1 MRRLFFFLA
10 AACVIS
16 VAALAG
22 PVAAQGG
29 IEVTSQDV
37 SNEFPNGA
45 VFSVSATSDTEIT
58 EVTLRYEVAPDGSRA
73 YGTAECTGVTSV
85 QCSFDLESNARTF
98 LIPGTE
104 ITYFWELDDAAGNHL
119 ETEPALYVYE
129 DSRFSW
135 ESMSEGNLTVWFYA
149 AGEDEVRNVLQ
160 VGLEALERMGGLV
173 GAEVDFPVKVFYYES
188 ASDMQAAAR
197 APGETPDRGVV
208 TLGEVVFSDTA
219 LVSADSVPLDVLRH
233 ELTHIVLRQAAKGA
247 LADIPAWLDEG
258 TAVYAQNSPLSG
270 VEQALDLAIE
280 RNEVFSVRSLTSSS
294 LGGLGAN
301 VSLFYGQSWSLV
313 SFLID
318 EFGPEKFAELFATL
332 REGTTVDEALESVY
346 GFDQDGFENA
356 WRESVGLPPR
366 EVVEPTE
373 QPAEAAVP
381 ATPAPAEQE
390 TQALPQDEDNGGPVL
405 ALAIVALVTVTLAGG
420 LAVGGIII
428 ARRWR

>member
-1 MRRLFFFLA
+1 MRRFLFVLA
-10 AACVIS
+10 AACVFS
-16 VAALAG
+16 MAVLVG

-29 IEVTSQDV
+29 IEVASQDV

-45 VFSVSATSDTEIT
+45 VFSVSATSDAEIT

-73 YGTAECTGVTSV
+73 YGVAECTGVTSV
-85 QCSFDLESNARTF
+85 QCTFDLKSNVRTF
-98 LIPGTE
+98 LIPGIE

-135 ESMSEGNLTVWFYA
+135 QSMSEGNITVWFYS
-149 AGEDEVRNVLQ
+149 AGEEEVRNVLQ
-160 VGLEALERMGGLV
+160 VGLETLERMGGLV
-173 GAEVDFPVKVFYYES
+173 GTEVDFPVKVFYYDT
-188 ASDMQAAAR
+188 AVDMQAAAR
-197 APGETPDRGVV
+197 APGDTPDSGVI

-219 LVSADSVPLDVLRH
+219 LVSADSVPLDVMRH

-247 LADIPAWLDEG
+247 FVDVPAWLEEG
-258 TAVYAQNSPLSG
+258 TAVYAQNSPLGG
-270 VEQALDLAIE
+270 VADALDLAIE
-280 RNEVFSVRSLTSSS
+280 RNEPFSVRSLTSSS
-294 LGGLGAN
+294 LARQGTN

-332 REGTTVDEALESVY
+332 REGTTMDEALDRVY
-346 GFDQDGFENA
+346 GFDQDGLENA
-356 WRESVGLPPR
+356 WRQSVGLPPR
-366 EVVEPTE
+366 EIAAPTE
-373 QPAEAAVP
+373 EPAEAVVP
-381 ATPAPAEQE
+381 ATPAPAEE
-390 TQALPQDEDNGGPVL
+390 EPEALPQDKDNGVPVL

-420 LAVGGIII
+420 LAAGGIII